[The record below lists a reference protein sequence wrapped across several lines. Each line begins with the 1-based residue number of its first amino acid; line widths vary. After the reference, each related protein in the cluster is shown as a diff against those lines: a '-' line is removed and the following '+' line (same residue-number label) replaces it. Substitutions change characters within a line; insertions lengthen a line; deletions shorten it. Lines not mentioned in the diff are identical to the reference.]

1 MESGELSKSEISCPI
16 ESHFYTASHNKTI
29 DQFCNKRAIYEPVED
44 LKLLSLSNHIF
55 GSFFEQMLPLISTN
69 VSMGCFCELQD
80 VGIRAWYFP
89 VYMLYSYRYSQQR
102 YTSRHIQ
109 LPPMIYR
116 DKLKCPDRVTQALSC
131 LSEMTASSIWVAIF
145 LVLLDFIVGSSRGKV
160 KKDYQRL
167 HLHEHVVTTPGQTSQ
182 LNQKYR
188 FIEKIPSPVRLV
200 KLDLLCAEEERRME
214 MMNHLAY
221 SRPTS

>member
-1 MESGELSKSEISCPI
+1 M
-16 ESHFYTASHNKTI
+16 
-29 DQFCNKRAIYEPVED
+29 
-44 LKLLSLSNHIF
+44 
-55 GSFFEQMLPLISTN
+55 
-69 VSMGCFCELQD
+69 
-80 VGIRAWYFP
+80 
-89 VYMLYSYRYSQQR
+89 
-102 YTSRHIQ
+102 
-109 LPPMIYR
+109 
-116 DKLKCPDRVTQALSC
+116 TQALSC
-131 LSEMTASSIWVAIF
+131 LSETAASSIWVAIF